1 MEPKTALLLMRL
13 GMLLIIVGALIF
25 FFTGDHYQPIVSH
38 MIVWGCGCATAI
50 YFAGLSAINE
60 LRDRVQELRK
70 KEPEVSPVRDIATNL
85 REIHAL
91 LR

>member
-1 MEPKTALLLMRL
+1 MEPKTALFLMRL
-13 GMLLIIVGALIF
+13 GMLLVIVGAVIF
-25 FFTGDHYQPIVSH
+25 FLTGEHYQPIVSH

-50 YFAGLSAINE
+50 YFAGLSAIDG
-60 LRDRVQELRK
+60 LWDRVQELKRR
-70 KEPEVSPVRDIATNL
+70 EPEVSPVSDIATDL

>member
-25 FFTGDHYQPIVSH
+25 FFTGAHYQPIVSH